1 MKTRLLTLVSIIF
14 LLNSCNTY
22 TVPVESFKSQMTE
35 SNSGQL
41 KTVEINHPT
50 FYSKS
55 NSNRNLNYQANT
67 IKLIEVFDK
76 KGNKVKLENSPKL
89 EMRITKK
96 DGKKNVLLFDTVIVQ
111 NDTLKGARS
120 RLIQNLTREIAL
132 IDIEKIEIQDSG
144 KVYKYQ

>member
-1 MKTRLLTLVSIIF
+1 MKARFVPLIGMIF
-14 LLNSCNTY
+14 LVNSCKTY
-22 TVPVESFKSQMTE
+22 TVPVENFKSQMIE
-35 SNSGQL
+35 NNSGQL
-41 KTVEINHPT
+41 RTVEINHPT

-55 NSNRNLNYQANT
+55 SSNRNLNYQANT
-67 IKLIEVFDK
+67 IKSIEVFDK

-96 DGKKNVLLFDTVIVQ
+96 DGKKNILLFDTVIVE

-120 RLIQNLTREIAL
+120 RLIENLTREIAL
-132 IDIEKIEIQDSG
+132 NDIEKIEIQDSG